1 MLLIEE
7 NLITVRVEIEEES
20 NQVNRL
26 LEVLPAV
33 IDELDE
39 RQRWCIVLF
48 YLHGKSYKEIE
59 TLMNCTAMEVKS
71 AIQNGKIKLK
81 KMLSAYVDWSF

>member
-1 MLLIEE
+1 MLLQDE
-7 NLITVRVEIEEES
+7 NNVPEHVESDEDV
-20 NQVNRL
+20 NQVDRL
-26 LEVLPAV
+26 LEALPAA

-48 YLHGKSYKEIE
+48 YLHGKTYKEIE
-59 TLMNCTAMEVKS
+59 TLRNCTAMEVKS

-81 KMLSAYVDWSF
+81 KMLSNNVD